1 MAGGRINTR
10 NLAAD
15 DHGIIFDVDVDG
27 RSIRTRISYRRLLDR
42 QPTQAD
48 RALPPKFLFENKRDL
63 VQSLI
68 DARPEIGRYDDGDYR
83 ID

>member
-1 MAGGRINTR
+1 MASRRISTR
-10 NLAAD
+10 NLASD

-27 RSIRTRISYRRLLDR
+27 RSIRTRISYHRLLDR
-42 QPTQAD
+42 PATQAD

-68 DARPEIGRYDDGDYR
+68 DARPEIGRSGDSDYL